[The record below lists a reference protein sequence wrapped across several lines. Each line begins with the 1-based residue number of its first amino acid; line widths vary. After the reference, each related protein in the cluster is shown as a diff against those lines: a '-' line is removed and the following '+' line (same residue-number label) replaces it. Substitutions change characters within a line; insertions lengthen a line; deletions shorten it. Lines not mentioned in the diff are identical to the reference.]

1 MTGQPDP
8 GATSAEE
15 HGAGVDLLV
24 EQAPPGSVDRDRE
37 HREQTPAEDALQGAG
52 PLETLRRGGAVTPEL
67 RVGLLLPVALALAPA
82 LRELAVSVL
91 IQTVLG
97 RWVIGDGGFRHTI
110 AALVGRGE

>member
-37 HREQTPAEDALQGAG
+37 HREQTPEEDALQGAG
-52 PLETLRRGGAVTPEL
+52 ALEILRRGVAATPEL
-67 RVGLLLPVALALAPA
+67 RV
-82 LRELAVSVL
+82 RSEEHTSELQSLMRISYAVLCVNKK
-91 IQTVLG
+91 THKTTE
-97 RWVIGDGGFRHTI
+97 R
-110 AALVGRGE
+110 